1 MAKLKSFIKIEGTLD
16 DLTFYKGKEGYLV
29 KTKSAISANRIKNDP
44 AFIRTRENGA
54 EFGHAATSG
63 KQLRRAILNLLTDA
77 KDDLVTPRLTQT
89 MTRVKDADT
98 TSPRGE
104 RNVATGL
111 TTAAGRLTLNG
122 FNFNVNAILSSVL
135 LTDFTLNTA
144 TGEIDIPDF
153 VPSQNLTSPEGAT
166 HVSLEAGFLNLDF
179 ATNVKDLQL
188 SPIFNTPINNTLTPV
203 VLTPAAVPAGAGN
216 QLYFLKVAFFQE
228 VNGIQYALNNGTYNA
243 LQLIDIL

>member
-1 MAKLKSFIKIEGTLD
+1 MIMAKLKSFIKIEGTLD

-29 KTKSAISANRIKNDP
+29 KTKSSISANRIKNDP

-77 KDDLVTPRLTQT
+77 KDDLVTPRLTQV

-111 TTAAGRLTLNG
+111 TTVAGRLALNG

-144 TGEIDIPDF
+144 TGEVDIPDF
-153 VPSQNLTSPEGAT
+153 VPNQNLTYPEGAT

-179 ATNVKDLQL
+179 TTNIKDLQL
-188 SPIFNTPINNTLTPV
+188 SPIFIHP
-203 VLTPAAVPAGAGN
+203 
-216 QLYFLKVAFFQE
+216 
-228 VNGIQYALNNGTYNA
+228 
-243 LQLIDIL
+243 